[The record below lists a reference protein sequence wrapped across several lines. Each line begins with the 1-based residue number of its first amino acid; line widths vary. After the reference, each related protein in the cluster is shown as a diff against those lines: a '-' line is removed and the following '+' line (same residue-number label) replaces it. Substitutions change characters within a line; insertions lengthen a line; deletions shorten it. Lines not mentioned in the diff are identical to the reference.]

1 MVLKR
6 ELRFVAFAGLLFP
19 AAVGVAA
26 TAVVQERSPSF
37 APSDSFQTAPVWMGH
52 RTHHTGGMNLTMA
65 DGSVRFLRQ
74 GLYTFKVQGID
85 KAGEV
90 MIIIICK
97 QGKKVGQL
105 IGKVKGLQSKALGG
119 PDTKSLGGPDTAE
132 RATGDVKRLR
142 FSEAGFAS
150 KLVPKLTPQ
159 GGGTL
164 LVLEGKSG
172 PYGKGSIEVLLPAV
186 R

>member
-6 ELRFVAFAGLLFP
+6 AFRFVAFAGLLFP
-19 AAVGVAA
+19 AAVGLAA
-26 TAVVQERSPSF
+26 TGAVQERSPSF
-37 APSDSFQTAPVWMGH
+37 APSDSFQTAPVWIGH
-52 RTHHTGGMNLTMA
+52 HPGVVNFVMA

-74 GLYTFKVQGID
+74 GYMFKVQGT
-85 KAGEV
+85 GNQNEV
-90 MIIIICK
+90 LIIIICK

-132 RATGDVKRLR
+132 RAAGNVKRLR

-150 KLVPKLTPQ
+150 RLVPKLTPQ

-172 PYGKGSIEVLLPAV
+172 PYGKGSIEVLLPV
-186 R
+186 VK

>member
-6 ELRFVAFAGLLFP
+6 ASRFVAFAGLLFP
-19 AAVGVAA
+19 AAVGLAA
-26 TAVVQERSPSF
+26 TAVIQERSPSF
-37 APSDSFQTAPVWMGH
+37 AQSDSFQTAPVWMS
-52 RTHHTGGMNLTMA
+52 HHTGGMNLTMA

-105 IGKVKGLQSKALGG
+105 VGKVKGLQSKALGG

-132 RATGDVKRLR
+132 RAAGDVKRLR

-150 KLVPKLTPQ
+150 GLVPKLKSQ

-164 LVLEGKSG
+164 LVLEGTSG

-186 R
+186 K